1 MEYMTGHRWSS
12 MRSEDDDVHDL
23 IEAAAAVIRPAR
35 LPRPSPRS
43 RVVLF
48 PMDGSPRGLSMLAP
62 RVRTR
67 WLVPAMAVWTLIA
80 ASLVLT
86 DGASLANTVPPS
98 VRGTWVAD
106 GAPAGTPSVVLGTR
120 SIVFQAVPDARGA
133 TAHVI
138 TRVTWSRVPDGLLFH
153 VRYRNGVAA
162 EGSSSFDFV
171 YRGAMHPRIVRSDDP
186 ATVWRPAGVDDVSL
200 R

>member
-1 MEYMTGHRWSS
+1 MERVTGHRWSTL
-12 MRSEDDDVHDL
+12 RSEDDDVHDL
-23 IEAAAAVIRPAR
+23 IEAAAVVIRPAR

-48 PMDGSPRGLSMLAP
+48 PMDGSRRGLSMLAP

-98 VRGTWVAD
+98 VRGTWVSD
-106 GAPAGTPSVVLGTR
+106 GAPAGTPSLVLGKR
-120 SIVFQAVPDARGA
+120 SIVFQAVPNAGGA

-138 TRVTWSRVPDGLLFH
+138 TRVTWSRVQDGLLFH
-153 VRYRNGVAA
+153 VWYRNGVAA
-162 EGSSSFDFV
+162 GGSSSFDFV
-171 YRGAMHPRIVRSDDP
+171 YEGAMHPRLVQPDDP
-186 ATVWRPAGVDDVSL
+186 GTAWRLAAAREVAL

>member
-1 MEYMTGHRWSS
+1 MERMTGHRWSS
-12 MRSEDDDVHDL
+12 LRSEDDDVHEL
-23 IEAAAAVIRPAR
+23 IEAAAVVIRPAR

-48 PMDGSPRGLSMLAP
+48 PMDGSRRGLSMLSP

-80 ASLVLT
+80 AALVLT

-98 VRGTWVAD
+98 VRGTWVSD
-106 GAPAGTPSVVLGTR
+106 GARAGTPSVILGTR
-120 SIVFQAVPDARGA
+120 SIVFQGDSSAAA

-138 TRVTWSRVPDGLLFH
+138 TRVTWSRVDDGLLFH
-153 VRYRNGVAA
+153 VRYRNGGGAA
-162 EGSSSFDFV
+162 GVSSFDFV
-171 YRGAMHPRIVRSDDP
+171 YEGAMHPRIVRPDDP
-186 ATVWRPAGVDDVSL
+186 ETVWRPARDREIAL

>member
-1 MEYMTGHRWSS
+1 MERMTGHRWSS

-23 IEAAAAVIRPAR
+23 IEAAAVVIRSAR

-48 PMDGSPRGLSMLAP
+48 PMDGSQRGLSMLAP

-98 VRGTWVAD
+98 VRGTWVSD

-120 SIVFQAVPDARGA
+120 SIVFQGGANPAAA
-133 TAHVI
+133 TAHVV
-138 TRVTWSRVPDGLLFH
+138 TRVTWSRVADGLLFH
-153 VRYRNGVAA
+153 VRYRNGLAA
-162 EGSSSFDFV
+162 GGSGSFDFV
-171 YRGAMHPRIVRSDDP
+171 YKGTLHPRLVQPDDP
-186 ATVWRPAGVDDVSL
+186 ETSWRPVREREVAL